1 MQWRHKLAVTILIHL
16 GKASVH
22 CYQSGTR
29 LAPILQNVVVD
40 GLCHC
45 RQKSQLSWF
54 LLKVTSSFDYQTT
67 CTYTGLCDP
76 VKVKYSFTLLRR
88 KKKHLKIAYLLS
100 TEGYKNTN
108 QCFQEK
114 YKKKATSKVLQKI
127 KTSFP
132 LKRFGKCSCFSTG
145 WIEQI
150 LQQNLPMSFHV
161 ACGQKHI
168 SHYLWKR

>member
-1 MQWRHKLAVTILIHL
+1 MQWRHQLAVTILIHL

-29 LAPILQNVVVD
+29 LAPILQNIVVD
-40 GLCHC
+40 GLCHR

-67 CTYTGLCDP
+67 CTFTGLCDP
-76 VKVKYSFTLLRR
+76 VKWNILLHYSE
-88 KKKHLKIAYLLS
+88 KKKLKIAYLLS

-108 QCFQEK
+108 QWFQEK

-127 KTSFP
+127 KTSVP
-132 LKRFGKCSCFSTG
+132 LKRFGKCSCFSAG
-145 WIEQI
+145 WIKLI